1 VTTIRDVHNPWRDAL
16 LPAMF
21 DGCPFFV
28 EAGSQSGGRRI
39 VVHQFPKRDVPY
51 SEDMGRRATEFQVR
65 AYCIAFGSNVS
76 QPDYYNE
83 NLIEAG
89 IAPPTD
95 SYLQMYPLFLK
106 DYRIARDKLQ
116 IRLDAGGEGVLQL
129 PNSARAQAGQT
140 LTMSVVCTQYRMTE
154 EQRFGGYVVFD
165 MTFVEYGA
173 LANVPQSSTVALLTN
188 AADNLYQHATNAVTN
203 GPPGPTP

>member
-39 VVHQFPKRDVPY
+39 VTHQFPKRDLPY

-65 AYCIAFGSNVS
+65 GYCVMFGSNVS
-76 QPDYYNE
+76 QQDYYSDS
-83 NLIEAG
+83 LIESG
-89 IAPPTD
+89 IALPTD
-95 SYLQMYPLFLK
+95 SYLQMYPLFLR

-116 IRLDAGGEGVLQL
+116 IRLDAGGDGVLQL
-129 PNSARAQAGQT
+129 PHSARAQAGQT

-165 MTFVEYGA
+165 MNFVEFGKPA
-173 LANVPQSSTVALLTN
+173 SIPQASTMTLLTN
-188 AADNLYQHATNAVTN
+188 AADNLYQQTTNTVTN